1 MDSLDRKTMSERPT
15 AVVSTSLANGVNSS
29 EVVGFDPVNSEISE
43 TLPSQPR
50 LIVELHLQTL
60 RDLVQESHL
69 FPETRVQSVRRA
81 L

>member
-50 LIVELHLQTL
+50 LIELHLQTL